1 MKRFIPFSITIFS
14 LVCAIYVGF
23 LKEPAS
29 AQGFADFKV
38 YSAHG
43 NFRYVSDLPSELFT
57 AGTAV
62 YNSQFV
68 KQFILPETTPTG
80 IMLDSTFYYT
90 SLIFFISLLIT
101 GLIVLNFFWIKSLRT
116 SKSSQRN
123 QRKLKMILESSPS
136 ALMIFQDY
144 KLIFVNSSFESLT
157 GYTRKELLSMEIW
170 EIFHPE
176 SLRKLN
182 TDEIMVVKDGHNFRG
197 EFEIITKFN
206 KTKWIDFST
215 CSLDLEG
222 KTAILATAIDIND
235 KKNFEKQLIETEER
249 YSNIVNAT
257 NDGIS
262 DYDISKQELYLSPQ
276 WKEILGFGEDEPES
290 KLSSWLSL
298 VHQEEKPKIMKILD
312 NLENG
317 NFHSFRTEYRIKAK
331 DNKYKW
337 ISASFSTIKDKNDK
351 PLRILGSHADI
362 TERKETE
369 SRLRESELRYKS
381 FFSKNSAV
389 MLIVNPL
396 TGQIQDA
403 NRAAIDYY
411 GYKKETLLSM
421 NISDI
426 SAMKAEDEK
435 TEFENASIENRP
447 FYYLQH
453 KLQDG
458 SIKDVEVYKSDIK
471 IREKTLQVFIIF
483 DITKRKII
491 EQELHKAKE
500 LAEEAN
506 KVKSFFVSTVSHEIR
521 TPLNSIIGLTNLLI
535 DEENLS
541 ARQTENLKSIKY
553 SSDHLLDV
561 INDVLD
567 FSKLEA
573 GKVQLEETDFDV
585 ASLIK
590 ESTKTIEFKAREKD
604 IDINVKIDQD
614 IPKVLLGDPSRLK
627 QILLNLLSN
636 AVKFTSHGHIDVEA
650 KILKIENDQAEI
662 KFSVSD
668 TGIGI
673 AEERLTGIFDSFS
686 QASSKTT
693 PIFGGTGLGL
703 SICKKLVELL
713 NGKIG
718 VKSMEGMGSTFW
730 VEIPFKISQRPYLTE
745 LDKPGGKLNNL
756 NGVNILLVEDDK
768 MNQFVM
774 SQLLKKWLAKLEIA
788 ENGKQAIEKLK
799 KNSYDLILMDLHVP
813 EIDGFEATQIIRNK
827 DSEVIN
833 HDTPII
839 ALTADVTAE
848 TREKAKQA
856 GMNDFITKPSD
867 QKVMFEKIMKALINQ
882 KKEFVEKQK
891 TEEKSE
897 EKPAQKDKENLKEM
911 VRYALAGIFEDD
923 IEGTLALIN
932 RFLKEIPRTL
942 ISVNEAFYDKDF
954 DNLNKLVHK
963 IKPSFAYMG
972 FKELTDRINHIQDLA
987 KQGKDFSGLE
997 KLIKE
1002 LDDESRE
1009 IIALLREIQK
1019 DLLRNN
1025 SIDIQSHRE

>member
-1 MKRFIPFSITIFS
+1 MPFSITIFS
-14 LVCAIYVGF
+14 LVCVVHFGF
-23 LKEPAS
+23 LTKPVS

-38 YSAHG
+38 YLTHE
-43 NFRYVSDLPSELFT
+43 NFQYISDLPSESFT
-57 AGTAV
+57 AGLAV
-62 YNSQFV
+62 SSSQFV
-68 KQFILPETTPTG
+68 NLFTLLETPPAG
-80 IMLDSTFYYT
+80 FMLDSTFYYT
-90 SLIFFISLLIT
+90 SLIFFISLLIA
-101 GLIVLNFFWIKSLRT
+101 GLIVINFFWLKSLRT
-116 SKSSQRN
+116 SKSSQRS

-136 ALMIFQDY
+136 ALMIFQEY
-144 KLIFVNSSFESLT
+144 KLIYVNSAFESLT

-182 TDEIMVVKDGHNFRG
+182 TDEIMVVRDGHNFRG

-215 CSLDLEG
+215 RSLDLEG
-222 KTAILATAIDIND
+222 KTAILATAIDINE

-262 DYDISKQELYLSPQ
+262 DYDIAKQELYLSLQ
-276 WKEILGFGEDEPES
+276 WMEILGFGEDEPES

-298 VHQEEKPKIMKILD
+298 VHQEEKPKIMKIMD

-317 NFHSFRTEYRIKAK
+317 NFHSFRTEYRIKGK

-337 ISASFSTIKDKNDK
+337 ISASFTTIKDKNGK
-351 PLRILGSHADI
+351 PLRILGAHADI

-389 MLIVNPL
+389 MLIVDPQS
-396 TGQIQDA
+396 GKIQDA
-403 NRAAIDYY
+403 NRAAINYY
-411 GYKKETLLSM
+411 GYNKETLLSM

-426 SAMKAEDEK
+426 TARTAEQKETETESA
-435 TEFENASIENRP
+435 SHENRP

-483 DITKRKII
+483 DITRRKKM
-491 EQELHKAKE
+491 EQELHTAKE

-506 KVKSFFVSTVSHEIR
+506 RVKSFFVSTVSHEIR

-541 ARQTENLKSIKY
+541 PQQMENLKSIKY

-573 GKVQLEETDFDV
+573 GKVQLEETDFDLTN
-585 ASLIK
+585 LIR

-604 IDINVKIDQD
+604 IEIKVKIDQD

-636 AVKFTSHGHIDVEA
+636 AVKFTSHGHIDIEA
-650 KILKIENDQAEI
+650 KVLKIENDRSEI

-673 AEERLTGIFDSFS
+673 AEERLSGIFDSFS
-686 QASSKTT
+686 QASSDTT

-718 VKSMEGMGSTFW
+718 IKSMEGMGSTFW

-756 NGVNILLVEDDK
+756 KGIHILLVEDDK

-774 SQLLKKWLAKLEIA
+774 SQLLKKWFAKLDIA
-788 ENGKQAIEKLK
+788 ENGKKAIEKLK
-799 KNSYDLILMDLHVP
+799 KNSYDLVLMDLHIP
-813 EIDGFEATQIIRNK
+813 ELDGFEATQIIRNK

-856 GMNDFITKPSD
+856 GMNDFITKPSEP
-867 QKVMFEKIMKALINQ
+867 KVMFEKIMKAVINQ
-882 KKEFVEKQK
+882 KKEFVEKK
-891 TEEKSE
+891 ETEEKSE
-897 EKPAQKDKENLKEM
+897 EKPLRKDKEILKEK
-911 VRYALAGIFEDD
+911 VRFALAGIFEDD
-923 IEGTLALIN
+923 LESTLALIS

-954 DNLNKLVHK
+954 DNLNRLVHK

-972 FKELTDRINHIQDLA
+972 FKELTELINHIQDLA
-987 KQGKDFSGLE
+987 KEGKEFSGLE
-997 KLIKE
+997 DLIKK
-1002 LDDESRE
+1002 LDNESRE

-1019 DLLRNN
+1019 DFLRNN
-1025 SIDIQSHRE
+1025 SIDIQSRRE